1 MLIKCLHIQSTN
13 YYEKMKTNNRFN
25 VLLESNNNNNNNNKP
40 KIVKNNEPK
49 SAAFNNF
56 KSNNYTNNRHQDEID
71 YRKFKEEKLKKQ
83 KEENIVKALDI
94 SNFPDLKSVS
104 TSNIDTNYN
113 AKTDKTSFADMM
125 KNTTQNIA
133 TINKVNTEEIE
144 IVKHGC
150 VCIKYDAKTNQ
161 PIWIYGDGCLEIN
174 KNNENENSDYLA
186 AEEDP
191 FYVFERL
198 TTLYNN
204 RKNEYIN
211 KWGYDEYD
219 KMFLFQNYDY
229 DYFDKLDENSGYELS
244 NHYYKANNNDY
255 DYDYY
260 MDN

>member
-1 MLIKCLHIQSTN
+1 LYTQSTKLL
-13 YYEKMKTNNRFN
+13 KMNTNNRFN
-25 VLLESNNNNNNNNKP
+25 VLLENNNNNNNKT

-49 SAAFNNF
+49 SATFNNF
-56 KSNNYTNNRHQDEID
+56 RSNNYINNRHQDEVD

-83 KEENIVKALDI
+83 KEEDIVKALNI

-104 TSNIDTNYN
+104 SSNIDTNYK

-125 KNTTQNIA
+125 KSTTQIVD
-133 TINKVNTEEIE
+133 TLNTVTSEEVEVE
-144 IVKHGC
+144 IVKPGC
-150 VCIKYDAKTNQ
+150 ICIKQDAKTNQ
-161 PIWIYGDGCLEIN
+161 LIWIYGDGCLEIN
-174 KNNENENSDYLA
+174 KNNENDNSDNLA
-186 AEEDP
+186 VDEHP

-198 TTLYNN
+198 KTLYNN

-229 DYFDKLDENSGYELS
+229 EYFDKLDENFGYEIS
-244 NHYYKANNNDY
+244 NHYYKSNNNDY

>member
-1 MLIKCLHIQSTN
+1 
-13 YYEKMKTNNRFN
+13 MKTNNRFN
-25 VLLESNNNNNNNNKP
+25 VLLENNTNNNKT
-40 KIVKNNEPK
+40 KVVKNNEPK

-56 KSNNYTNNRHQDEID
+56 KSNNYTSNRHQDDVD

-83 KEENIVKALDI
+83 KEEDIVKALDI

-125 KNTTQNIA
+125 KNTTQNLDVD
-133 TINKVNTEEIE
+133 NKVTSEEVKVE
-144 IVKHGC
+144 IVKPGH
-150 VCIKYDAKTNQ
+150 VCIKHDIKTNQ
-161 PIWIYGDGCLEIN
+161 PIWIYGDGCLEVN
-174 KNNENENSDYLA
+174 KNNENDNSDNLA
-186 AEEDP
+186 ADEDP
-191 FYVFERL
+191 IYVFERL
-198 TTLYNN
+198 VTLYQN

-229 DYFDKLDENSGYELS
+229 EYFDKLDENFGYEIS
-244 NHYYKANNNDY
+244 NHYYKANKNDY

>member
-1 MLIKCLHIQSTN
+1 MFLHTK
-13 YYEKMKTNNRFN
+13 YKLLRKMKTNNRFN
-25 VLLESNNNNNNNNKP
+25 VLLENNNNNKT

-49 SAAFNNF
+49 TTSFNNF
-56 KSNNYTNNRHQDEID
+56 KSNNYTNNRHQDEVD

-104 TSNIDTNYN
+104 ISSVNKNHNKN
-113 AKTDKTSFADMM
+113 ADKTSFVDMM
-125 KNTTQNIA
+125 KNTTQNLHDEDVKTSIDE
-133 TINKVNTEEIE
+133 VE
-144 IVKHGC
+144 IVKPGC
-150 VCIKYDAKTNQ
+150 VCIKHDIKTNQ
-161 PIWIYGDGCLEIN
+161 PVWIYGDGCLKIN
-174 KNNENENSDYLA
+174 TNNENLHSDNLD

-191 FYVFERL
+191 VYVFERL
-198 TTLYNN
+198 VTLYQN

-211 KWGYDEYD
+211 KWGYDEYE

-229 DYFDKLDENSGYELS
+229 EYFDKLDENFEREFS
-244 NHYYKANNNDY
+244 NHYYKVNVNNN